1 MSLEY
6 RNRKEA
12 GETLAAFFDDLRD
25 RDDVIVLGLPRGG
38 VPVAAEVAQHIG
50 APLDAF
56 IVRKI
61 GAPRQPELAIG
72 AIASGDV
79 LVLSDDLIADL
90 GVTREQI
97 QKTIDRETTELHR
110 REREY
115 RGDRVPIDLRSKTVV
130 LIDDGLATGTTML
143 AAVKAVRSLEPAQIM
158 IGVPVG
164 ARDSVEMLRRQVDRI
179 ECPRTPFPFTAL
191 GMWYQDF
198 RPTQDVEVQAALGT
212 LEGSA

>member
-25 RDDVIVLGLPRGG
+25 RDDMIVLGLPRGG
-38 VPVAAEVAQHIG
+38 VPVAAEVAHHIG

-115 RGDRVPIDLRSKTVV
+115 RGGRAPIDVRGKIVV

-143 AAVKAVRSLEPAQIM
+143 AAMKAVRALEPAQIM

-212 LEGSA
+212 LEG